1 MDKQDAGHALY
12 TQTNA
17 AKTLLAQYHTIL
29 GEDTEARADLVEGQ
43 TSLNEAIEQAVA
55 RTVEIDALEASLK
68 DVIGNAQKRL
78 KRLQDQRE
86 LLRTGIATAMEIAGK
101 KRVETAIATVS
112 LRPVPPKVEITDETL
127 VPTNFWRR
135 ADPALDRKAILD
147 ALKAKQEVPGATL
160 SNGGSAI
167 SVTKA

>member
-1 MDKQDAGHALY
+1 MDKQDTAYALY

-17 AKTLLAQYHTIL
+17 AKTLLAQYQTIL
-29 GEDTEARADLVEGQ
+29 GEDAEAKADLVEGQ

-127 VPTNFWRR
+127 VPTQFWRR
-135 ADPALDRKAILD
+135 ADPALDRRAILE
-147 ALKAKQEVPGATL
+147 ALKAKQDVPGALL

-167 SVTKA
+167 TVLKA